1 MVSTVF
7 DIIKNIVFNVWF
19 CPVPSSSEKWSQA
32 HKLMSSSLA
41 SRAAGSSLHVEELRS
56 EIAKKAE
63 DWKRE
68 CEGMGLR
75 LGRGLVMV
83 YAYFCHLTY

>member
-1 MVSTVF
+1 
-7 DIIKNIVFNVWF
+7 
-19 CPVPSSSEKWSQA
+19 
-32 HKLMSSSLA
+32 MSSSLA
-41 SRAAGSSLHVEELRS
+41 SRAAGSSLHVEELRA

-75 LGRGLVMV
+75 LARGSVITYV
-83 YAYFCHLTY
+83 YFFNITG